1 MAKKKTPD
9 FDSLDDVDV
18 YVQSVPRA
26 PEEEKRLHEL
36 LRAHMR
42 KSAASNPVGTDAK
55 KTRQRVAG
63 RSSAA

>member
-18 YVQSVPRA
+18 YIQSVPRP
-26 PEEEKRLHEL
+26 PEEEQRLHEL

-42 KSAASNPVGTDAK
+42 KTAARNPVLAETK
-55 KTRQRVAG
+55 KTKQRVAV
-63 RSSAA
+63 R